1 MLSNK
6 TKYLSLYD
14 KDEHPAFEQVLLVGI
29 VYQHPAY
36 RLAWHLNKN
45 TPLQLARQEDIIYP
59 HPKGEDV
66 GVQCFEYIEEEYGTR
81 IRLVGNK
88 TYNNILIQA
97 HANTPYFLLA
107 KGSINTDL
115 WHQILAALKNGGFA
129 ATAYEIEVPTF
140 KNKDIIY
147 FLVN

>member
-1 MLSNK
+1 MLTNK

-14 KDEHPAFEQVLLVGI
+14 KDEHPAFEQVLLAGI
-29 VYQHPAY
+29 VSQYPAY
-36 RLAWHLNKN
+36 QLAWAINKF
-45 TPLQLARQEDIIYP
+45 TILELARQEDIMYP
-59 HPKGEDV
+59 HPKGGEL
-66 GVQCFEYIEEEYGTR
+66 GVQCFEYVEEEYGTR

-88 TYNNILIQA
+88 TYNNILIPA

-107 KGSINTDL
+107 KGSIKPDL
-115 WHQILAALKNGGFA
+115 WEQILTALKKGSFA
-129 ATAYEIEVPTF
+129 ATAYEIDVPTF